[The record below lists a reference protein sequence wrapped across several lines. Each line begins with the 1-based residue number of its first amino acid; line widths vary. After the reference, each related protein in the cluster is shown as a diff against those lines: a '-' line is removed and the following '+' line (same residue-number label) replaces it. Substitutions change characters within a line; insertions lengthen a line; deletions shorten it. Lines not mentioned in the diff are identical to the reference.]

1 MATVYKIHPA
11 IGIARVGNSPE
22 FFIGPER
29 LGERPDPTGGFKDAQ
44 CRVKRQAARFRIF
57 AHHDD
62 NTFEEITDAE
72 ADITWTVHLVNKKA
86 AYTGRGNSESP
97 SDLTIDPGARTTS
110 GPDQLKL
117 FDNGVIRFAGEPVTT
132 VPLGEM
138 RSDDENHLLVLAGA
152 GKAASPGGNGIA
164 DFWQNPGWYDDI
176 ADGPVAATIKIRAT
190 NATPNVMGAWVIC
203 APPKFAPHQDSPTTL
218 YDRVFQAMVDAGL
231 ATAPTT
237 STYTSDIY
245 PILQRARDIS
255 WVRDTYSHSW
265 VDPVTAPAM
274 RTAIFNKLR
283 PGGNMPVL
291 NNSPGSTTDS
301 ALTPIQYAHMQRWK
315 DDSNFTN
322 DWTGVPDPEAAVSP
336 AGLDRAALQACVG
349 GGFFP
354 GIEAGGKSAGNRPI
368 IEAAFYSE
376 AFRINHATT
385 APGSISASMAVPW
398 QADFNDCGTNWWPV
412 PRPNEVIPQ
421 GTNSYESWTRGVG
434 GYDDMV
440 ANWHTLGFVVQQGS
454 QHVEV
459 ERCDT
464 ASITLLTPHLD
475 FIDIP
480 QGPMGMVREQPLAVS
495 FEVISPSSTITLEY
509 AAGGA
514 PTHTQLIPNNNS
526 VSVGPTSGSGVA
538 MARLWVI
545 YRTGAAPSAIPTQ
558 TVTVREPVSG
568 QTWSI
573 LIDANTVARKTA
585 AVALV
590 LDRSGSMAQDRG
602 DGQSKHVSLQQAAE
616 IFVDVMLEGDG
627 VGLVRYDQD
636 AQVVQ
641 QVLPLGAPGG
651 ISVNRSNTIDL
662 IRGNSFDPAG
672 ATSIGDGIFE
682 GRQILNNA
690 VGSYDVKAI
699 TVLTDGVENRSRY
712 IADVAAE
719 INEKTYAVGLGT
731 PQNTSAAALQ
741 TISGNNG
748 GFLLVTG
755 AIGTDNRFLLQ
766 KYFLQI
772 LAGVSNAEVVLDP
785 DGQLAAG
792 AVHRIPFQLT
802 EADAGVDVILLSP
815 FVQAVDFRLQTP
827 SGKILEPWRA
837 LSEPTMRYVLGNG
850 VSYYR
855 LVLPTQLIADRFD
868 QGGTWHALLTI
879 GHPRLKPSGD
889 NEQGVDTS
897 IVRGL
902 HASPAQRLR
911 SQQRQ
916 SVMTE
921 QQRSFAVAQSAG
933 TSSFNTAAVGAG
945 SHEINAASTGGRR
958 TLPYSLI
965 VHSYSNVSLRA
976 ELHQSGYELGARVD
990 VQATLTQSGLP
1001 LQGEGT
1007 VWAELTRP
1015 DGSQSTLN
1023 FAAAEPGLYG
1033 AQFVAG
1039 GAGVHKLRVRGRG
1052 RTRKGLSFT
1061 REQTLTAVVW
1071 RGGNRDAQT
1080 GAGGGDRLVDLLN
1093 ERDARLCE
1101 LLKCLLQR
1109 GGGIDPE
1116 LEKRLRAAG
1125 LDLDHLRKCL
1135 AAHCAHGDKRQT
1147 RLDG

>member
-1 MATVYKIHPA
+1 MATIYRIHPA

-29 LGERPDPTGGFKDAQ
+29 LGERPEPTGGFKDAQ

-57 AHHDD
+57 AHHD
-62 NTFEEITDAE
+62 NGTVEEITQAE

-86 AYTGRGNSESP
+86 TYSGRGNSESAG
-97 SDLTIDPGARTTS
+97 DLTIDPGARSTT
-110 GPDQLKL
+110 GPNQQKL
-117 FDNGVIRFAGEPVTT
+117 FDTGVIRFAGDPVTT

-138 RSDDENHLLVLAGA
+138 RSDGENHLLVLGGA
-152 GKAASPGGNGIA
+152 GKSASPGGHGITG
-164 DFWQNPGWYDDI
+164 FWGNAGWYDDI
-176 ADGPVAATIKIRAT
+176 SDGPVTATIAIRAD
-190 NATPNVMGAWVIC
+190 NSTPAVVGAWVIC
-203 APPKFAPHQDSPTTL
+203 TPPKFAPHQDSPTTL

-231 ATAPTT
+231 ATAPTA
-237 STYTSDIY
+237 STYTNDIY
-245 PILQRARDIS
+245 PILQRARDTK
-255 WVRDTYSHSW
+255 WVYDTFAHAW
-265 VDPVTAPAM
+265 VDPVTAPAT

-283 PGGNMPVL
+283 PVGNMPQLNGGDSVL
-291 NNSPGSTTDS
+291 TAT
-301 ALTPIQYAHMQRWK
+301 QYAHMQRWK
-315 DDSNFTN
+315 DDTNFTN
-322 DWTGVPDPEAAVSP
+322 DWVGVPAIETAVSP
-336 AGLDRAALQACVG
+336 AGMDRVALEACVG
-349 GGFFP
+349 GAFFP
-354 GIEAGGKSAGNRPI
+354 GIEAGGLSAGNRPI
-368 IEAAFYSE
+368 VEAAFYSE
-376 AFRINHATT
+376 AFRINQAT
-385 APGSISASMAVPW
+385 APGSISASMALPW
-398 QADFNDCGTNWWPV
+398 QADFYACGSNWWPV
-412 PRPNEVIPQ
+412 PRPNQVLPQ
-421 GTNSYESWTRGVG
+421 GTSSYASWDRDIGS
-434 GYDDMV
+434 YADMIS
-440 ANWHTLGFVVQQGS
+440 NWHTLGFVVQQGA

-464 ASITLLTPHLD
+464 ASIALLTPHLN

-480 QGPMGMVREQPLAVS
+480 QGPMGMVREQPLAIS
-495 FEVISPSSTITLEY
+495 FEVISPSAAITLEY
-509 AAGGA
+509 APGGA
-514 PTHTQLIPNNNS
+514 PTHAQLVASNS
-526 VSVGPTSGSGVA
+526 TVTVGPTSGSDVA
-538 MARLWVI
+538 TARLWII
-545 YRTGAAPSAIPTQ
+545 YRTGAAPSAIATQ

-573 LIDANTVARKTA
+573 LIDANTIARKTA

-602 DGQSKHVSLQQAAE
+602 DGQSKHISLQQAAE

-641 QVLPLGAPGG
+641 QVLPLGAGG
-651 ISVNRSNTIDL
+651 ISDLNRSNTIDL

-690 VGSYDVKAI
+690 VGSFDVKALA
-699 TVLTDGVENRSRY
+699 VLTDGVENRSRF

-785 DGQLAAG
+785 EGQLVPG

-815 FVQAVDFRLQTP
+815 YVKAVDFRLQTP
-827 SGKILEPWRA
+827 TGLILEPWRA
-837 LSEPTMRYVLGNG
+837 ISEPAMRYVLGNG

-879 GHPRLKPSGD
+879 GRPRVKPSND
-889 NEQGVDTS
+889 NEQGIDTS
-897 IVRGL
+897 IARGL
-902 HASPAQRLR
+902 HASLAQRLR
-911 SQQRQ
+911 TQQGQ
-916 SVMTE
+916 GAMTE
-921 QQRSFAVAQSAG
+921 QQRSFAIAQSASTG
-933 TSSFNTAAVGAG
+933 ASNFSSAVAG
-945 SHEINAASTGGRR
+945 QTTHQPGGASTDGRR

-976 ELHQSGYELGARVD
+976 ELHQSSYEPGARID
-990 VQATLTQSGLP
+990 VQATLTQSGVP
-1001 LQGEGT
+1001 LQGNGT

-1015 DGSQSTLN
+1015 DGSQATLS
-1023 FAAAEPGLYG
+1023 FQADAAGSYTAN
-1033 AQFVAG
+1033 FVAG
-1039 GAGVHKLRVRGRG
+1039 ATGVHKLRVRARG
-1052 RTRKGLSFT
+1052 RTRKGMPFT
-1061 REQTLTAVVW
+1061 REQTLTAVAW
-1071 RGGNRDAQT
+1071 RGGDRDAET
-1080 GAGGGDRLVDLLN
+1080 GAGGGDRVIDILN
-1093 ERDARLCE
+1093 ERDERFCE
-1101 LLKCLLQR
+1101 LLKCLLRR
-1109 GGGIDPE
+1109 GGAIEPE
-1116 LEKRLRAAG
+1116 LEKQLRAGG
-1125 LDLDHLRKCL
+1125 LDLDHVRKCL
-1135 AAHCAHGDKRQT
+1135 EGYCKHGGGRNPQ
-1147 RLDG
+1147 RNG